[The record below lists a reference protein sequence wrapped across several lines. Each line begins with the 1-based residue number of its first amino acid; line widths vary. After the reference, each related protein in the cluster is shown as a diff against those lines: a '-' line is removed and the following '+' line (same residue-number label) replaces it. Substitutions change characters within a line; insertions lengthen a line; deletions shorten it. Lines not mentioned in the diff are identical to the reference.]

1 MTKCGQD
8 FFDSN
13 LQDFNTPCS
22 GKTVEIRSSKVS
34 RRCVYEIRF
43 YQTPNLLNKLQGT
56 VTISATAPPTNPKNS
71 IDNLINNL
79 HSRVVRTNFRA
90 FIDEAGNTATHRNC
104 YSTGRDFMESLGH
117 VNVIQLDFN

>member
-34 RRCVYEIRF
+34 QRCVYEIRF

-56 VTISATAPPTNPKNS
+56 VTISATAAPKNALNS
-71 IDNLINNL
+71 IDNLINNFD
-79 HSRVVRTNFRA
+79 SRVMRTNFYA
-90 FIDEAGNTATHRNC
+90 YIDEASTLATYKSC
-104 YSTGRDFMESLGH
+104 YVSWRD
-117 VNVIQLDFN
+117 